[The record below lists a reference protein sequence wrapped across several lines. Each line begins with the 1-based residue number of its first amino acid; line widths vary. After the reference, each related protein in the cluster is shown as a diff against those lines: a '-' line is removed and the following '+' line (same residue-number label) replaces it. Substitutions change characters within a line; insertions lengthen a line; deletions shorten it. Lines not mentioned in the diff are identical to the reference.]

1 MTLQIQHPT
10 PEHSPAVLTDE
21 QRRRVA
27 DALENAQS
35 ENTRRNYAGQ
45 FRKFRDWC
53 EREEQSPL
61 PASPEVVAAY
71 AAELVAEGKSMS
83 TVRLAVSA
91 IVDAH
96 KRVGQESP
104 VNAGVAETL
113 RGLTRQTG
121 VNQKQ
126 ARPLD
131 ADALAAIRAT
141 AVIPRR
147 SRGGSMETEETALK
161 RGRLD
166 IALASVLS
174 DAGLRVSE
182 AVQLRWRDVLDTET
196 GAGLVYVERSKTD
209 QAGEGAYVAITPETL
224 TALKQLRQDSGVMTD
239 ADAPVFGLAISQIS
253 RRVDSMAQA
262 AGLGGGYSSHS
273 GRVGLAIRM
282 TRRGAPLQ
290 AVQTHGRWKSPQMPA
305 RYTRGEKALEALEWL
320 V

>member
-1 MTLQIQHPT
+1 MTLQTQHT
-10 PEHSPAVLTDE
+10 VNAPAILSDE
-21 QRRRVA
+21 QRRRVS

-35 ENTRRNYAGQ
+35 VNTRRNYAGQ

-71 AAELVAEGKSMS
+71 AAELVDDGKSMS

-141 AVIPRR
+141 AVTPRR

-320 V
+320 

>member
-1 MTLQIQHPT
+1 MTLQTQHT
-10 PEHSPAVLTDE
+10 VNAPAALSDE
-21 QRRRVA
+21 QRRRVS

-35 ENTRRNYAGQ
+35 VNTRRNYAGQ
-45 FRKFRDWC
+45 YSKFRSWC
-53 EREEQSPL
+53 QCEGQSAL
-61 PASPEVVAAY
+61 PASPEVVAVY
-71 AAELVAEGKSMS
+71 AAELVAKGKSMS
-83 TVRLAVSA
+83 TVRFAVSA

-96 KRVGQESP
+96 RSVDLESP
-104 VNAGVAETL
+104 VNAGVTETL
-113 RGLTRQTG
+113 RGLARRIG
-121 VNQKQ
+121 ASQKQ
-126 ARPLD
+126 AKPLD

-141 AVIPRR
+141 AFTPRR
-147 SRGGSMETEETALK
+147 SRGGSLESEAFALK
-161 RGRLD
+161 RCRLD

-196 GAGLVYVERSKTD
+196 GAGLVYIERSKTD

-224 TALKQLRQDSGVMTD
+224 TAIKQLRQDSGVMTD

-253 RRVDSMAQA
+253 RRVDSMARA

-273 GRVGLAIRM
+273 GRVDLAIRM

-320 V
+320 

>member
-1 MTLQIQHPT
+1 MTLQTQHT
-10 PEHSPAVLTDE
+10 VNAPATLSDE
-21 QRRRVA
+21 QRRRVS

-35 ENTRRNYAGQ
+35 VNTRRNYAGQ
-45 FRKFRDWC
+45 LRKFRDWC
-53 EREEQSPL
+53 EHEGQTAL

-71 AAELVAEGKSMS
+71 AAELVDDGKSMS
-83 TVRLAVSA
+83 TVRLAVAA

-96 KRVGQESP
+96 KRVGLESP
-104 VNAGVAETL
+104 VNAGVTETL
-113 RGLTRQTG
+113 RGLTRQISA
-121 VNQKQ
+121 NQRQ
-126 ARPLD
+126 AKPLD

-141 AVIPRR
+141 AFTPRR
-147 SRGGSMETEETALK
+147 SRGGSMETEDTALK

-182 AVQLRWRDVLDTET
+182 AAQLRLRDVLDAED
-196 GAGLVYVERSKTD
+196 GAGLVYIERSKTD

-224 TALKQLRQDSGVMTD
+224 AALKQLRQESGLMPD
-239 ADAPVFGLAISQIS
+239 ADASVFGLSMSQIS
-253 RRVDSMAQA
+253 RRVDSLARA
-262 AGLGGGYSSHS
+262 AGLGDGYSSHS

-320 V
+320 

>member
-1 MTLQIQHPT
+1 MTLQTHDTIDNA
-10 PEHSPAVLTDE
+10 PATLTDE

-45 FRKFRDWC
+45 LRQFRSWC
-53 EREEQSPL
+53 QQENYSSL
-61 PASPEVVAAY
+61 PAQPEVVAAY
-71 AAELVAEGKSMS
+71 AAELAEEGKSMS
-83 TVRLAVSA
+83 TIRLGVAA

-96 KRVGQESP
+96 RRVGLESP
-104 VNAGVAETL
+104 QAAGVSETL
-113 RGLTRQTG
+113 RGLSRRIG
-121 VNQKQ
+121 VSQKQ

-141 AVIPRR
+141 ALNPRK
-147 SRGGSMETEETALK
+147 SRGGSLESEDTALR

-174 DAGLRVSE
+174 DAGLRISE
-182 AVQLRWRDVLDTET
+182 AASLRWRDVLDAENN
-196 GAGLVYVERSKTD
+196 AGLVYIERSKTD
-209 QAGEGAYVAITPETL
+209 QAGEGAYVVITPDTL
-224 TALKQLRQDSGVMTD
+224 VAMKQLRQDSEAWTD
-239 ADAPVFGLAISQIS
+239 DELVFGLSMSQIS
-253 RRVDSMAQA
+253 RRVDSMARA
-262 AGLGGGYSSHS
+262 AGLGDGYSGHS

-290 AVQTHGRWKSPQMPA
+290 AVQTHGRWKSPSMPA
-305 RYTRGEKALEALEWL
+305 RYTRSEKALEALEWL

>member
-1 MTLQIQHPT
+1 MTLQTQHT
-10 PEHSPAVLTDE
+10 VNAPATLTDE
-21 QRRRVA
+21 QRRRVS

-35 ENTRRNYAGQ
+35 VNTRRNYAGQ

-71 AAELVAEGKSMS
+71 AAELVDDGKSMS

-141 AVIPRR
+141 AVTPRR

-320 V
+320 

>member
-1 MTLQIQHPT
+1 MTLQTQRT
-10 PEHSPAVLTDE
+10 VNAPATLSDE

-35 ENTRRNYAGQ
+35 VNTRRNYAGQ
-45 FRKFRDWC
+45 LRKFRDWC
-53 EREEQSPL
+53 EREGQFPHCL
-61 PASPEVVAAY
+61 RQPEVVAVY
-71 AAELVAEGKSMS
+71 AAELVDDGKSMS
-83 TVRLAVSA
+83 TVRLAVAA

-113 RGLTRQTG
+113 RGLTRQISA
-121 VNQKQ
+121 NQKQ
-126 ARPLD
+126 ARPLE

-141 AVIPRR
+141 AFTPRR
-147 SRGGSMETEETALK
+147 SRGGSMETEDTALK

-166 IALASVLS
+166 IALASLLS

-182 AVQLRWRDVLDTET
+182 AAQLRLRDVLDAED
-196 GAGLVYVERSKTD
+196 GAGLVYIERSKTD
-209 QAGEGAYVAITPETL
+209 QAGEGAYVVITPEDTGG
-224 TALKQLRQDSGVMTD
+224 AEAAAAGLRRDDGCRCAGVRAVD
-239 ADAPVFGLAISQIS
+239 VADKKT
-253 RRVDSMAQA
+253 RVDSLARA
-262 AGLGGGYSSHS
+262 AGLGDGYTSHS

-290 AVQTHGRWKSPQMPA
+290 VVQTHGRWKSPQMPA

-320 V
+320 